1 VCKCKQIIVVVYHIV
16 VNYLPSISIPMCSGV
31 FCFLVLANA
40 ITNTMNITFDL
51 YVAFPYVLLYNN
63 NINILFCA
71 GVEMNH
77 LHLV

>member
-1 VCKCKQIIVVVYHIV
+1 
-16 VNYLPSISIPMCSGV
+16 MCSCV
-31 FCFLVLANA
+31 FCILVLANA

-51 YVAFPYVLLYNN
+51 YVVFPYVFLYNN
-63 NINILFCA
+63 NINTLFCA